1 MEKGQKGLYF
11 IAGVAPTDKERA
23 EAASLGIKAFRNAE
37 LADATRVERCDVA
50 AGLVPAAYNGFPGV
64 QVVKAAPTADELA
77 AKAKAEAEAKA
88 QVEADAARA
97 NQKRR

>member
-1 MEKGQKGLYF
+1 VGKGQKGLYF

-37 LADATRVERCDVA
+37 LAGATRVERCDVA

-88 QVEADAARA
+88 QAEADALK
-97 NQKRR
+97 NKRR

>member
-23 EAASLGIKAFRNAE
+23 DAAALGIKAFRNAE
-37 LADATRVERCDVA
+37 LAGAARVERCDVV
-50 AGLVPAAYNGFPGV
+50 AGLVPAAYKGFPGV

-88 QVEADAARA
+88 QAEADALK
-97 NQKRR
+97 NKRK